1 MEEALV
7 AALHQMTAGIY
18 LAAAAVAGAGL
29 ALDHVRLTRIS
40 VWLLGV
46 AALAHVLCFS
56 VLHTLD
62 PMPPLTDTPSAV
74 SFMAWIGAVGFLSL
88 LRRARLGGLVVLVA
102 PMAFLGVFYASMRLS
117 PVAAAAEVQGG
128 SVPHAHV
135 MLAGAGLAM
144 LGLAG
149 LAGALFLGEHRR
161 LKRKRTLGGESSWPS
176 LEALDGVNAVSL
188 GVGFP
193 LLTLGVITGVLWNQA
208 VQQVLWTNSLH
219 EILCVVAWAVY
230 AVLLALRF
238 AARHGARQCAV
249 SAIAGF
255 AFLFFAVLGAEFFAG
270 YFA

>member
-1 MEEALV
+1 MV

-18 LAAAAVAGAGL
+18 LAAGVVAGAGL
-29 ALDHVRLTRIS
+29 ALDRIRLTRIS

-74 SFMAWIGAVGFLSL
+74 SFMAWVGTVSFLAL

-117 PVAAAAEVQGG
+117 PAGAAVEAQGG

-135 MLAGAGLAM
+135 MLASAGLAL

-161 LKRKRTLGGESSWPS
+161 LKRKLTLGGESSWPS
-176 LEALDGVNAVSL
+176 LEALDGVNALSL

-193 LLTLGVITGVLWNQA
+193 LLTLGVITGVMWNVA
-208 VQQVLWTNSLH
+208 VHQVVWTNSPH
-219 EILCVVAWAVY
+219 AILCAVAWAIY

-238 AARHGARQCAV
+238 VAQQRARQCAAN
-249 SAIAGF
+249 AIAGF
-255 AFLFFAVLGAEFFAG
+255 AFLCFAVLGADFFAG
-270 YFA
+270 LLT

>member
-1 MEEALV
+1 MV

-18 LAAAAVAGAGL
+18 LAAGVVAGAGL
-29 ALDHVRLTRIS
+29 ALDRVRLTRIS

-62 PMPPLTDTPSAV
+62 PMPPLTEMPSAV
-74 SFMAWIGAVGFLSL
+74 SFMAWVGTVSFLVL
-88 LRRARLGGLVVLVA
+88 LRRARLAGLVVLVA

-117 PVAAAAEVQGG
+117 PVAAAAEAQGG

-135 MLAGAGLAM
+135 MLASAGLAM

-161 LKRKRTLGGESSWPS
+161 LKRKLTLGGESSWPS

-193 LLTLGVITGVLWNQA
+193 LLTLGVITGVMWNVA
-208 VQQVLWTNSLH
+208 AHQVIWTNNPHANLSA
-219 EILCVVAWAVY
+219 VAWAIY
-230 AVLLALRF
+230 AVLLPLRF
-238 AARHGARQCAV
+238 VAQQSARHCAA

-255 AFLFFAVLGAEFFAG
+255 AFLIFAVLGAEFFAG
-270 YFA
+270 LFA

>member
-1 MEEALV
+1 MEEVLV
-7 AALHQMTAGIY
+7 AVLHQMTAGIY
-18 LAAAAVAGAGL
+18 LAAGAVAGAGL
-29 ALDHVRLTRIS
+29 ALDRVRLTRIS

-56 VLHTLD
+56 VLHTLE

-74 SFMAWIGAVGFLSL
+74 SFMAWVGTVSFLFL
-88 LRRARLGGLVVLVA
+88 LRRARLAGLVVLVA
-102 PMAFLGVFYASMRLS
+102 PMAFLGVFYASMSLS
-117 PVAAAAEVQGG
+117 SVVGAAEAQGG

-135 MLAGAGLAM
+135 MLASAGLAL

-161 LKRKRTLGGESSWPS
+161 LKRKLTLGGESSWPS
-176 LEALDGVNAVSL
+176 LEALDGVNALSL

-193 LLTLGVITGVLWNQA
+193 LLTLGVITGILWNEA
-208 VQQVLWTNSLH
+208 VHQVIWTNSTH
-219 EILCVVAWAVY
+219 EILCAVAWGVY

-238 AARHGARQCAV
+238 VARQGARQCAA

-255 AFLFFAVLGAEFFAG
+255 AFLAFAVLGAESVVGFFT
-270 YFA
+270 